1 MTTPAS
7 PSILNYTI
15 GKGIAALKFI
25 DSAESDFTPM
35 GNCPAFEFTP
45 DLETL
50 DHFSSMAGVKSKDRT
65 VVISKS
71 GTLKITAEE
80 WTTRNMSIALLGDA
94 SVDSSGRTV
103 IDIFSKNSIACEVK
117 FTGTNEVGQKFEWH
131 FLRVE
136 FVPSSA
142 ISPISDEWGQLEV
155 TGNVV
160 AVAGKFGTVIHL
172 GGEGD
177 EASA

>member
-1 MTTPAS
+1 MEPAS
-7 PSILNYTI
+7 PDIRNYTV
-15 GKGIAALKFI
+15 GKGIAALKLI
-25 DSAESDFTPM
+25 DLAESTFSDM

-45 DLETL
+45 ELETL
-50 DHFSSMAGVKSKDRT
+50 DHFSSRAGVKSKDRT

-80 WTTRNMSIALLGDA
+80 WTTRNMSIVLLGEA

-103 IDIFSKNSIACEVK
+103 IDIFSKNSIAAEVK
-117 FTGTNEVGQKFEWH
+117 FTGTNEIGQKFEWH

-142 ISPISDEWGQLEV
+142 ISPISDEWGQLEI

-160 AVAGKFGTVIHL
+160 AVNGKFGTVTHI

-177 EASA
+177 DVSA

>member
-1 MTTPAS
+1 MEPTS

-15 GKGIAALKFI
+15 GKGIASLKRL
-25 DSAESDFTPM
+25 DLAEADFTPM

-80 WTTRNMSIALLGDA
+80 WTTRNMAIALLGSTSTNSA
-94 SVDSSGRTV
+94 GQTV
-103 IDIFSKNSIACEVK
+103 IDIFSENSIPCEVK
-117 FTGTNEVGQKFEWH
+117 FTGTNDVGQKYEWH

-155 TGNVV
+155 SGNVV
-160 AVAGKFGTVIHL
+160 AVNSKFGTVTHI

-177 EASA
+177 NPSA